1 MAETNNASVPE
12 VDSDKLGRRCGACRN
27 YGHYKSKCPY
37 VGTILGQGFNFISV
51 DAAVESAN
59 AAADAGA
66 APVASSAESEAPAA
80 STATAKKRGRKAA
93 SSAAADP
100 VASADETI
108 EVPAVSTAD
117 EAGDAAEHNLLT
129 HTSASSSAADAG
141 AQRSKKLRPTS
152 ERTTGTHT
160 PQHVTALAAEK
171 SVSGV
176 NKYRRRVC
184 AVCRKE
190 SSFICVQCKVGLHI
204 GCDDASNCWRTYHSD
219 EWA

>member
-1 MAETNNASVPE
+1 MLKNDT
-12 VDSDKLGRRCGACRN
+12 DKAGARRCGSCRN

-37 VGTILGQGFNFISV
+37 LGTILGQGFNFISGE
-51 DAAVESAN
+51 AAAASVAANATSETAAAPASAASSESAE
-59 AAADAGA
+59 AT
-66 APVASSAESEAPAA
+66 ASGN
-80 STATAKKRGRKAA
+80 TAAKKRGRKTAQ
-93 SSAAADP
+93 SAAAESG
-100 VASADETI
+100 AEETI
-108 EVPAVSTAD
+108 EIPSVSAGESAAD
-117 EAGDAAEHNLLT
+117 AAEAEHNLLT
-129 HTSASSSAADAG
+129 HTSASSADPAEHA

-171 SVSGV
+171 SISGV

-204 GCDDASNCWRTYHSD
+204 GCDDASNCWRTYHSE